1 MHCGPQ
7 HQIGARI
14 ANSFLSTSSAFC
26 EYSAAANHQR
36 KRRQMHEDAFQHE
49 AQRLIALFSLGALVP
64 LDVAK
69 RMRGNES
76 SSSIYAAMAR
86 GDLDARKLG
95 GKTVVTAESLI
106 RSVILARAA
115 IITTALPCKDDLSP
129 EQQER
134 LANTTPHGA
143 AMRVKRRGRPIGSKT
158 RPAGIEDSRI
168 FA

>member
-1 MHCGPQ
+1 
-7 HQIGARI
+7 
-14 ANSFLSTSSAFC
+14 
-26 EYSAAANHQR
+26 
-36 KRRQMHEDAFQHE
+36 MHEDGFQQE

-69 RMRGNES
+69 RMRGNE

-115 IITTALPCKDDLSP
+115 IITTALPSKDDLSP